1 MNKEFIKGQLK
12 GALSWLNTSNTNKN
26 VLHAKDSINM
36 ALKELEDFKTEKI
49 YKKDIDKLMP
59 ILKAFAEGRTIQFAV
74 NGDSWIDIDGNEEGL
89 FLDTFIATSQRYRIK
104 PEKVERID
112 KKYISGDFVY
122 IHGSL
127 RIIDNCDGYYATY
140 YDEEE
145 TLQEVNVDVIEGV
158 PLTPE
163 ILKENGWVKDK
174 ENCYINYI
182 YHLHICGKNNR
193 YSVYKVEKDNVV
205 WLTGIEKVSD
215 LQHLLF
221 GLDISHKMKV

>member
-1 MNKEFIKGQLK
+1 MIDDKKLMKLHSIKGQLK
-12 GALSWLNTSNTNKN
+12 GSLSWLNTSNTEKN
-26 VLHAKDSINM
+26 ILHAKDSINM
-36 ALKELEDFKTEKI
+36 ALKELDDLKI
-49 YKKDIDKLMP
+49 YKKDINKFMP

-89 FLDTFIATSQRYRIK
+89 FLDTLMTTPRRYRIK
-104 PEKVERID
+104 PEKVEHID

-127 RIIDNCDGYYATY
+127 RIINNCDGYYATY

-145 TLQEVNVDVIEGV
+145 TIQEVNVDVIEGV

-163 ILKENGWVKDK
+163 ILKENGWVKDDRGYGFRDIIFLNK
-174 ENCYINYI
+174 DYFGGWAVSIGEDYI
-182 YHLHICGKNNR
+182 
-193 YSVYKVEKDNVV
+193 
-205 WLTGIEKVSD
+205 LTIASIHQ

-221 GLDISHKMKV
+221 GLNINNEIKV